1 MNENDRRITAF
12 VMLGH
17 AMFHTYEL
25 VIPIFAAIWLDAFG
39 TTEAVLGVVLGTS
52 YALTGVGA
60 LPSGILAD
68 RFSSKRLIVA
78 CLVGMGGA
86 FALVSVATN
95 VVVVAVALL
104 LWGAAASLYHP
115 AGLALISRGASERGT
130 AFAYHGAAGNVGV
143 ATGPLLAAVLLVF
156 LGWRTVAAVLV
167 VPVVLVTGLALQLE
181 FDETA
186 GSDARNGEDGAGEA
200 ADSSRGQVGSLAEL
214 RRNTT
219 VLFTGGFSLV
229 FIVGILYGV
238 YYRGAFTFLPE
249 ILAGVPLFEPVSLF
263 DRTFEPSQY
272 VYSGLL
278 LLGGVG
284 QYAGGKL
291 VDRIQAEY
299 TLVGADVA
307 LVLVA
312 LAFIPATTGGLAPL
326 LVVAGLLGFLVFMV
340 APINQEVISQY
351 VPADVRG
358 LSFGYTYTGIFGV
371 GALGATLSGVVLSRW
386 SPAVLFMVLA
396 GVAGAAALV
405 AAVLLS
411 RWRRAGEG

>member
-1 MNENDRRITAF
+1 MNGNDRRITAF

-25 VIPIFAAIWLDAFG
+25 VIPIFVAIWLDAFA

-78 CLVGMGGA
+78 CLVGMGSA
-86 FALVSVATN
+86 FAVVSLATN
-95 VVVVAVALL
+95 VAVVAVGLL

-115 AGLALISRGASERGT
+115 AGLALISRGTRERGT

-143 ATGPLLAAVLLVF
+143 ATGPLLAAILLVF
-156 LGWRTVAAVLV
+156 LDWRTVAAVLV
-167 VPVVLVTGLALQLE
+167 VPVLLATVLALRLE

-186 GSDARNGEDGAGEA
+186 GSDVRTQQNDDDAEA
-200 ADSSRGQVGSLAEL
+200 SRGQISSVAEL
-214 RRNTT
+214 RRNTAL
-219 VLFTGGFSLV
+219 LFTGGFTLV
-229 FIVGILYGV
+229 FVVGILYGI

-249 ILAGVPLFEPVSLF
+249 ILAGLSLFEPVTLF
-263 DRTFEPSQY
+263 ERRFEPSQY

-278 LLGGVG
+278 LLGGGG

-291 VDRIQAEY
+291 VDRYQPEY
-299 TLVGADVA
+299 VLVGADLA

-312 LAFIPATTGGLAPL
+312 LAFIPASTRGLGPL
-326 LVVAGLLGFLVFMV
+326 LAVAGLLGFLVFMV

-351 VPADVRG
+351 APSEVRG

-371 GALGATLSGVVLSRW
+371 GALGATLSGVVLSRS
-386 SPAVLFMVLA
+386 SPAVLFVVLA
-396 GVAGAAALV
+396 GVAGVAALV
-405 AAVLLS
+405 AGVLLG
-411 RWRRAGEG
+411 RWRRADGD